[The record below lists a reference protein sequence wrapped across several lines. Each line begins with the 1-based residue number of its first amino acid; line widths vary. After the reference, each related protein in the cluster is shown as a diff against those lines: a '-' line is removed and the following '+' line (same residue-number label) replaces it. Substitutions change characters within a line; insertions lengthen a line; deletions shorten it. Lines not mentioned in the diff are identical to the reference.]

1 MSKVVAA
8 LGRLVARHGG
18 ADRGPQ
24 DLPRATA
31 RLPQDRLQLRKRQF
45 NRIEIGT
52 VFRQKPELGA
62 DVLNRP
68 SDRWT
73 LMTGQVV
80 HDDDVAGGERR
91 RQDLLD
97 VREEARAI
105 DRTIKHGGRGEA
117 GDAQRAEKG
126 GRVPAPIRRV
136 VGDAGAVEAATIAAN
151 QICPDATFIE
161 KHEARRIERRRRGV
175 PGGPREDD
183 VSAIVFRR
191 ADRFF

>member
-8 LGRLVARHGG
+8 FGRLVARHGG
-18 ADRGPQ
+18 ADRVPQ
-24 DLPRATA
+24 DFPRATA
-31 RLPQDRLQLRKRQF
+31 RRPQDRLQLRKRQF
-45 NRIEIGT
+45 NRIEIGA

-73 LMTGQVV
+73 LVTGQVV

-97 VREEARAI
+97 VREEAGAI

-117 GDAQRAEKG
+117 GDAQRAEKR

-136 VGDAGAVEAATIAAN
+136 VGDPCAVEAPAIAAN
-151 QICPDATFIE
+151 QIRPDATFIE
-161 KHEARRIERRRRGV
+161 KHEARGIERRGRDV
-175 PGGPREDD
+175 PRGPREDD
-183 VSAIVFRR
+183 ISASVFRR
-191 ADRFF
+191 AYRFF